1 MASVRPWKRV
11 KPRDTIITE
20 ETQTCLENSSS
31 VSGGP
36 LHHWG
41 LGFKGIRG
49 GGLVSKDSGGTQIK
63 SQ

>member
-49 GGLVSKDSGGTQIK
+49 GAGFGFKGFRRYPI
-63 SQ
+63 